1 MAIIHVAGTGYLYFP
16 MPFVRSARV
25 QLFLVP
31 NSPEG
36 AALRVA
42 ALPKVGSH
50 IALCGRQGL
59 RNLER
64 ATHPAS
70 TGRARRGLS
79 SRRSGRR
86 MGVTSSGWL
95 SKSRQRA
102 DGPAKGSMRATFG
115 SGWTGR
121 RRLACTRRAQRT
133 SSTPAHGYAA
143 LANFSQALFGAPLV
157 RLPAFPRGHVWHIY
171 RLLVADAVSFQVA
184 PAASVHKSPR

>member
-1 MAIIHVAGTGYLYFP
+1 LAIIHVAGTGYLYFP

-42 ALPKVGSH
+42 ASLKWAPTLPCADARDCGTLNVRHTPLAPVECGVDFPLVEVAGAWGHVVGVVVE
-50 IALCGRQGL
+50 IEAAG
-59 RNLER
+59 
-64 ATHPAS
+64 
-70 TGRARRGLS
+70 GRAGQGFYEGDLRF
-79 SRRSGRR
+79 
-86 MGVTSSGWL
+86 WL
-95 SKSRQRA
+95 
-102 DGPAKGSMRATFG
+102 DGQETPRVHE
-115 SGWTGR
+115 TGTEDFFN
-121 RRLACTRRAQRT
+121 A
-133 SSTPAHGYAA
+133 AHGYAA